1 MLFTVKTCVYQTQ
14 PLLILLFSLFGIYTM
29 IEENIVYLFNLHGS
43 MLTILKLRVSVLG
56 AYKIVD

>member
-1 MLFTVKTCVYQTQ
+1 MLFIVKTCVYQTQ

-43 MLTILKLRVSVLG
+43 MLTILKLR
-56 AYKIVD
+56 